1 MNTRF
6 RKSMLLVYFLSG
18 VSGLIYQII
27 WLRFLAEIFGNGTY
41 ALSTVLAAFMA
52 GLAIGSWQ
60 GGQIKFR
67 NIAPIKLYIRLEI
80 GIALAAIVISVLLA
94 NYDTWYAPIY
104 RLFQGHLAM
113 LTIAQF
119 LTCFLLVFI
128 PTSLMGATVPTM
140 ATIVMTNINKV
151 GRDFSLMYALNT
163 LGGMMGV
170 ILSSFLMIEK
180 LGLYWTLL
188 FAISINLLIGL
199 GILLVFR
206 ESPSKQANNEIH
218 DKVPKSKN
226 KIISSPIWLI
236 PLIGFATGFIAF
248 SLEILWTRSLVF
260 YIGNTTYS
268 FALILLLILFGI
280 AGGSLL
286 VQRYVDQ
293 LKNKWNWIIGILIFV
308 AIGTFT
314 SIPLFHT
321 VFTSSAFAPDFST
334 WRGYLLQNLYKTTLV
349 VFIPSFGMGLTFP
362 LLNTLYIES
371 IQLVGKRV
379 GSLYA
384 WNTFGAI
391 LGSVITGFLFVPI
404 LGISATI
411 IGTSILII
419 GIIATIKWHLISF
432 KYPKVRFQLGWG
444 LFIVMLS
451 LWIGLINF
459 LEHPQFKSYDEHDIS
474 EVIFYDEG
482 VSATTTVYFT
492 ESKEKKMT
500 VEGVLMGGD
509 FQKAMRKQIIL
520 ADLPLLLRPDAKSIY
535 VVGLGTGIT
544 FHAFHQQQPNAQI
557 ICSEI
562 SASVIKGS
570 QHFQALSTNVASF
583 PNVQLHLEDGK
594 NYLKFNS
601 EHFDIISS
609 DTMLKKGS
617 AGNSTM
623 YSSEYYKLC
632 RNRLTENGIFI
643 QWVPLYLSSDIHQII
658 LKTIRNI
665 FPHTTL
671 WYVGD
676 EALVHI
682 SSLNPLNLDYSIL
695 SKAFQN
701 DTLKQSFQQIGIENL
716 DAILSTYLMDD
727 QTIDAMV
734 QSSVMN
740 SLVHP
745 IVEFM
750 TPRELA
756 SNSYAFV
763 IENLINLTKSAGSI
777 SNNKEVLSHKNISQ
791 AQLKSLDETTFRFQS
806 IMDGLMYSYAGKV
819 KEAKQRIAHVL
830 ASNPNDSNAKHYLG
844 ISLAYPNIKSK
855 ARSYLEAGIVLREL
869 GADSLALSMLNHSLE
884 IAPNNLVTLNELS
897 LVYLSTGAI
906 EGAIDV
912 TKKMILANPKIAL
925 FHFNLG
931 YYYEQ
936 QGKFSEAMAA
946 YNESKKLNPNNE
958 ALDYQI
964 KNLKKLTTTTQ

>member
-321 VFTSSAFAPDFST
+321 VFTSSAFCARFFYMARLPFT
-334 WRGYLLQNLYKTTLV
+334 KLIQN
-349 VFIPSFGMGLTFP
+349 
-362 LLNTLYIES
+362 
-371 IQLVGKRV
+371 
-379 GSLYA
+379 
-384 WNTFGAI
+384 
-391 LGSVITGFLFVPI
+391 
-404 LGISATI
+404 
-411 IGTSILII
+411 
-419 GIIATIKWHLISF
+419 
-432 KYPKVRFQLGWG
+432 
-444 LFIVMLS
+444 
-451 LWIGLINF
+451 
-459 LEHPQFKSYDEHDIS
+459 DIS
-474 EVIFYDEG
+474 CFY
-482 VSATTTVYFT
+482 S
-492 ESKEKKMT
+492 
-500 VEGVLMGGD
+500 
-509 FQKAMRKQIIL
+509 
-520 ADLPLLLRPDAKSIY
+520 
-535 VVGLGTGIT
+535 
-544 FHAFHQQQPNAQI
+544 
-557 ICSEI
+557 
-562 SASVIKGS
+562 
-570 QHFQALSTNVASF
+570 
-583 PNVQLHLEDGK
+583 
-594 NYLKFNS
+594 
-601 EHFDIISS
+601 
-609 DTMLKKGS
+609 
-617 AGNSTM
+617 
-623 YSSEYYKLC
+623 
-632 RNRLTENGIFI
+632 
-643 QWVPLYLSSDIHQII
+643 
-658 LKTIRNI
+658 
-665 FPHTTL
+665 
-671 WYVGD
+671 
-676 EALVHI
+676 
-682 SSLNPLNLDYSIL
+682 
-695 SKAFQN
+695 
-701 DTLKQSFQQIGIENL
+701 
-716 DAILSTYLMDD
+716 
-727 QTIDAMV
+727 
-734 QSSVMN
+734 
-740 SLVHP
+740 
-745 IVEFM
+745 
-750 TPRELA
+750 
-756 SNSYAFV
+756 
-763 IENLINLTKSAGSI
+763 
-777 SNNKEVLSHKNISQ
+777 
-791 AQLKSLDETTFRFQS
+791 
-806 IMDGLMYSYAGKV
+806 
-819 KEAKQRIAHVL
+819 
-830 ASNPNDSNAKHYLG
+830 
-844 ISLAYPNIKSK
+844 
-855 ARSYLEAGIVLREL
+855 
-869 GADSLALSMLNHSLE
+869 
-884 IAPNNLVTLNELS
+884 
-897 LVYLSTGAI
+897 
-906 EGAIDV
+906 
-912 TKKMILANPKIAL
+912 
-925 FHFNLG
+925 
-931 YYYEQ
+931 
-936 QGKFSEAMAA
+936 
-946 YNESKKLNPNNE
+946 
-958 ALDYQI
+958 
-964 KNLKKLTTTTQ
+964 